1 MYFVGEFAHATNATS
16 SRKSKYEISKYSD
29 SIQYMYEGT
38 DPWEFC
44 NRLQQYIEPR
54 NFSEVHFFGDKVG
67 KGGNDYEI
75 FEDPRTIGHRVE
87 GPHDTLAILKKVFG
101 IEI

>member
-1 MYFVGEFAHATNATS
+1 MYFVGEFPHATNATS
-16 SRKSKYEISKYSD
+16 CQKSKSQNSKYSD
-29 SIQYMYEGT
+29 SIQYEGT
-38 DPWEFC
+38 DSWEFC
-44 NRLQQYIEPR
+44 NCLQQYIEPR
-54 NFSEVHFFGDKVG
+54 NFSEVHFFGDKVE

>member
-1 MYFVGEFAHATNATS
+1 VE
-16 SRKSKYEISKYSD
+16 
-29 SIQYMYEGT
+29 
-38 DPWEFC
+38 
-44 NRLQQYIEPR
+44 
-54 NFSEVHFFGDKVG
+54 

>member
-1 MYFVGEFAHATNATS
+1 VLY
-16 SRKSKYEISKYSD
+16 SKVLHIVYGAPYSLKRCM
-29 SIQYMYEGT
+29 QFFFLM
-38 DPWEFC
+38 C
-44 NRLQQYIEPR
+44 HQYIEPR
-54 NFSEVHFFGDKVG
+54 NFSEIHFFGDKVD

-87 GPHDTLAILKKVFG
+87 GPHDTLAILNKVFG